1 MNEFRVFLKNGMRIH
16 AESKYIDIMTIHSML
31 NEHQPFMQIGDKVF
45 AKDTIAMIEKIEK
58 TEKEN

>member
-16 AESKYIDIMTIHSML
+16 TESKYIDIMTIHSML
-31 NEHQPFMQIGDKVF
+31 NDREMFIQISDKVF